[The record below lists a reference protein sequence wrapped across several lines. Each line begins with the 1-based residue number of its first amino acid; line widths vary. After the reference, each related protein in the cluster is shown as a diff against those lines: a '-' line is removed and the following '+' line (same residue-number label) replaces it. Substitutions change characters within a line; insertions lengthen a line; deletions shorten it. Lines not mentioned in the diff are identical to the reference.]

1 MRRVSRGNMRGGET
15 GEKSICLS
23 NGEKKSICEKKSDSE
38 GKTRELVKRFNGRGG
53 RRAGDGEM

>member
-1 MRRVSRGNMRGGET
+1 MRGGET